1 MASCDNRKM
10 NEIDV
15 ELDKRALRAL
25 KLMNE
30 LIASKLELEKSV
42 KAGSLDLAKARY
54 IMGNRNVS
62 ALQLPT
68 PGEGADVT
76 PLVTVHRAQTFQDS
90 NSDTSMEATISLQL
104 ERVTIS
110 TPSPDDSKQR
120 SSQQQALKKRN
131 PESRESDEQKPLL
144 DAAEDDDD
152 NDAEEKSGS
161 SPPSLQDPIK
171 WFGVLVPQNL
181 RQGQA
186 RFKRAL
192 ELVVHTA
199 NIQLEL
205 HATVAQFRKLLDTK
219 RSMQSD
225 LIKLADTEQPLVA

>member
-1 MASCDNRKM
+1 MATCDSSKM
-10 NEIDV
+10 NELDM
-15 ELDKRALRAL
+15 ELDKRALKAL

-68 PGEGADVT
+68 PGEGADVA

-90 NSDTSMEATISLQL
+90 NNDSSMENTISLQL
-104 ERVTIS
+104 ERVTLT
-110 TPSPDDSKQR
+110 TPSPDERARR
-120 SSQQQALKKRN
+120 SSQAALKKRTT
-131 PESRESDEQKPLL
+131 EGRDADEQRPLL
-144 DAAEDDDD
+144 DEDDDED
-152 NDAEEKSGS
+152 KSVS
-161 SPPSLQDPIK
+161 SPRPDQAIQDPIK

-186 RFKRAL
+186 RFKQAL
-192 ELVVHTA
+192 DLVVHTA

-205 HATVAQFRKLLDTK
+205 HATVTQFRKLLDTK
-219 RSMQSD
+219 RSMQSN
-225 LIKLADTEQPLVA
+225 LIQLDTEQPVVA